1 MIRGISAA
9 NALSIPTGN
18 IKNIRTLWPI
28 NDQDFYFSLM
38 KARGFLNMNL
48 HQKIIL
54 RNGGGATENCSCGIE
69 FQVGNI
75 PLDDGIV
82 VDLNKMNK
90 IIKIKE
96 EALTGAA

>member
-1 MIRGISAA
+1 
-9 NALSIPTGN
+9 
-18 IKNIRTLWPI
+18 
-28 NDQDFYFSLM
+28 
-38 KARGFLNMNL
+38 MNL

-54 RNGGGATENCSCGIE
+54 RKGGGATENCSCGIE